1 MFSAH
6 MITKIVTDDVLVS
19 AEAAAERRR
28 LPLMAQ
34 VVMRRL
40 SFEHITA
47 ARQAEPR
54 RR

>member
-34 VVMRRL
+34 IIMRRL
-40 SFEHITA
+40 SFEHVTA
-47 ARQAEPR
+47 APRAKPR